1 MNETSISPPY
11 ELFCS
16 RAEQARLVPVAG
28 RYISDLD
35 TPLTLF
41 SKIHRNRDH
50 VFLFE
55 SMEGGEKW
63 GRYSF
68 IGFDPLLIFSSIE
81 NRLTITRIFD
91 GGEESENI
99 TGNPLSYLRQLV
111 SDMDAY
117 EDPDLPRFCGGLVG
131 FLGYEMVR
139 FMEELPDSQEKSDV
153 PDSSFMIP
161 GTVLVH
167 DSFEQTVTIVHWV
180 DTGDQTLPELR
191 YRRAISCIERVSE
204 MLGRSIP
211 EEFAFKQP
219 DKRSRQN
226 EFSSNMEPE
235 TFYDMVDKAKEYILS
250 GDIFQVVLSQR
261 FQTKTA
267 VSPFS
272 VYRALRY
279 INPSPYLFFLKF
291 NDLVQIGSSPE
302 ILVRKEGKS
311 IELRP
316 IAGTRPRGR
325 TPEEDGA
332 LETDLLADPK
342 ERAEH
347 LMLVDLGRNDV
358 GRVAHGG
365 SVTVRDLLVVER
377 YSHVMHIVSGVHGV
391 IDDQYDQFD
400 VVNACF
406 PAGTVSG
413 APKIRAME
421 IIDELEP
428 QRRGPYAGAVGYF
441 GFSGNMDFC
450 ITIRTFVMQGED
462 LWVQA
467 GAGIVA
473 DSDAHLEFEETVNKS
488 MGLRRALELAE
499 TRFS

>member
-1 MNETSISPPY
+1 MNELAISPAY
-11 ELFCS
+11 DLF
-16 RAEQARLVPVAG
+16 AERSEQSRLVPVAG
-28 RYISDLD
+28 RFISDLD

-41 SKIHRNRDH
+41 SKIYRNREH

-68 IGFDPLLIFSSIE
+68 IGFDPLLTFVSTE
-81 NRLTITRIFD
+81 NRLTVTRIFED
-91 GGEESENI
+91 RQEIENI
-99 TGNPLSYLRQLV
+99 IGNPVAYLRELV
-111 SDMDAY
+111 RDMNAY
-117 EDPDLPRFCGGLVG
+117 EDHELPRFCGGLVG

-139 FMEELPDSQEKSDV
+139 FMEELPDSHEKSDI

-180 DTGDQTLPELR
+180 DTAEQASPAHM
-191 YRRAISCIERVSE
+191 YRQAISRIESVSDL
-204 MLGRSIP
+204 LGCPVP
-211 EEFAFKQP
+211 EEFVFRYGGGTKIRSEFTGDMKPEAFH
-219 DKRSRQN
+219 
-226 EFSSNMEPE
+226 
-235 TFYDMVDKAKEYILS
+235 DMVKRAKEYILA

-261 FQTKTA
+261 FHTRTK

-272 VYRALRY
+272 IYRALRY

-302 ILVRKEGKS
+302 ILIRKEGES

-316 IAGTRPRGR
+316 IAGTRPRGKSV
-325 TPEEDGA
+325 EEDAA
-332 LETDLLADPK
+332 LEADLLADPK

-358 GRVAHGG
+358 GRVAKGG
-365 SVTVRDLLVVER
+365 SVEVRDLLVVER
-377 YSHVMHIVSGVHGV
+377 YSHVMHIVSGIHGI
-391 IDDQYDQFD
+391 IDDCHDQFD

-428 QRRGPYAGAVGYF
+428 QRRGPYAGSVGYF

-473 DSDAHLEFEETVNKS
+473 DSDPQREFEETINKS